1 MLDQK
6 RAEEELQ
13 KVKNEGWHKACVK
26 RIGSLKGRTR
36 KTVRK
41 LTGAYGGKTALY
53 EIMSQLNSTALPE
66 ITWSPYNSNIPE
78 AAEEFDAMGSNERLR
93 AFEALFPSMAMDVEY
108 CWQMQKKMPY
118 QRGFVKRA
126 FRAPHMHQASGIAR
140 ANWLKDLGWVTQGY
154 DKDVCWFAEWAPYLS
169 YYSTSDCLGLLFAGA
184 IDRGGKKGQEV
195 YDILVASGNGEHEIG
210 AMGQH
215 VTRGLM
221 SCSRED
227 GWEFIEK
234 MLLAAQRQ
242 EGLRQT
248 ILESIDLSHPTAFR
262 RMLKLIL
269 DENLVR
275 FSSVVRAA
283 DVWFSLNWDSASTG
297 TVREIIK
304 KALLFLEDE
313 EARRNALL
321 DTDVESVYTSLW
333 ATAFEDAFKAI
344 PLAAGLLSHKDVA
357 RRFTG
362 VWMLKQT
369 GLFAGIETGLAALDD
384 KDIRVSA
391 IALSMLSD
399 GEYTRVTNDN
409 VFDRLEKVYP
419 RFPSKRQKQKS
430 LLWPWLE
437 LKLSRADVADTMG
450 RNLGKLSIERII
462 PYVRSMSSNS
472 RYLFISELS
481 KRKKWTGDA
490 RQLLL
495 SLIGDTSSLVR
506 EGVLENIN
514 KLKVTENEAPQLEE
528 LLRRKPGD
536 IRRGVLKMLLGQ
548 SSKAAIASA
557 KRLLEGEHV
566 LQRQAGLELLRQMK
580 DEKRS
585 ESECVKLAGEYQQ
598 RTPKLSGGEETILKA
613 LLGGKIKIATLEDA
627 LGLCDLSK
635 RTRIKGLKKHHIAVS
650 TPAVQASIKS
660 LDDLIHKHREHVV
673 PKRYYGS
680 GEGLLGNEGFEYPK
694 PDVAMKNDLANL
706 PLAEIWQQ
714 WYLNRPKNMRDTDG
728 LELVRIYGHV
738 NLSEPYRYKRWWKKT
753 VKTLFG
759 DYYTEKV
766 RYSGHLSALSLWLLK
781 MFPNKHEVDFLLD
794 AAETALSRIGQ
805 KADSRCL
812 YECDSPYLH
821 WLSNAEEHR
830 KYFPQRWTSEQ
841 TGRVWRLLKWCD
853 EPSVRLKQKPVA
865 REWESPFDSLDSAGR
880 RNRPDFALLA
890 QAHALGYASD
900 SDVYDHLLGHRLK
913 FPGYYSYFSGNF
925 DSLSML
931 TRWKWPQKIKHTDK
945 LKEIVERCCARILEI
960 ELCRGDTPTEAT
972 EPALSI
978 KYLRGI
984 DNFIG
989 FVKALDK
996 GTLTRGWRRDSKSK
1010 EASFSHLIRISF
1022 PSSNE
1027 TLEEFARK
1035 TQKAGISQKRL
1046 LELAVYAPQWA
1057 RMVENALKWQ
1067 GLEEAVWWIHA
1078 HTKDKQWLVPDEIRG
1093 IWAAEVTERTPLS
1106 AEGLL
1111 EGAVDVEWFIRA
1123 YKQLKKSRWNKLYA
1137 CAKFASGGGGHKRA
1151 QLFSEAMLK
1160 IVKKSDLVKRINEK
1174 RHQDAVR
1181 ALGLLPL
1188 ASGKSREKDLLQR
1201 YELMQEF
1208 IRTSRQFGSQRQASE
1223 KRAATIGQEN
1233 LARTAGY
1240 PDPIRLQWAMEAHAV
1255 ADLADGPIEIGIGD
1269 TIVALIIDEFGEVR
1283 LSATKKG
1290 KILKTLPAKAKKDK
1304 KVKELRKRK
1313 TELKRQVS
1321 RIRNSLEQM
1330 MCRGQMLS
1338 GDEICEMMRH
1348 PLIAPMLSR
1357 LVLIGAGIIGYPR
1370 EKGKLLESCEE
1381 KQEPVRK
1388 DERLR
1393 IAHPHDLLAAG
1404 RWHQWQRQCFEAER
1418 VQPFKQVFRELYV
1431 LTENEKIENKVS
1443 RRYAGHQVNP
1453 RQALALLGSRGWI
1466 NKPEEGI
1473 RRTFHDQ
1480 DLSAWVEFQEC
1491 FYTPA
1496 EIEGLTLEGIHFSK
1510 KGKWES
1516 IALDKIPPLIFSEV
1530 MRDIDLVVSVA
1541 HRGGVDPE
1549 ASASTIEMRTDLL
1562 RETLAVLSVE
1572 NVRIENKHALVEG
1585 KLGQY
1590 NVHLGS
1596 AITHIMPGGSL
1607 MLIPVHSQHRGRL
1620 FLPFADDDPKTAEVL
1635 SIVLLLAR
1643 DEQIKDP
1650 NILDQIRFLSSK

>member
-6 RAEEELQ
+6 KAEQELQ
-13 KVKNEGWHKACVK
+13 KVKDGNWHKVCVK
-26 RIGSLKGRTR
+26 RIGSLKGRSR

-41 LTGAYGGKTALY
+41 LTGAYSSKTILS
-53 EIMSQLNSTALPE
+53 EILSQLNSTVLPD
-66 ITWSPYNSNIPE
+66 ITWSLHNSNIPE
-78 AAEEFDAMGSNERLR
+78 AAEEFDAMSSNERLR

-108 CWQMQKKMPY
+108 CWQMQKQMPY

-126 FRAPHMHQASGIAR
+126 FRAPHMPQASRITR
-140 ANWLKDLGWVTQGY
+140 ANWLKDLAWVTQGY

-210 AMGQH
+210 AMGRH

-248 ILESIDLSHPTAFR
+248 ILESIDLSHPVAFR

-269 DENLVR
+269 DENMMR

-283 DVWFSLNWDSASTG
+283 DVWFSLRWDSASAG
-297 TVREIIK
+297 AIREIIK
-304 KALLFLEDE
+304 KALLFLDDE
-313 EARRNALL
+313 TVRRNALL
-321 DTDVESVYTSLW
+321 DTDIESVYMSLW

-344 PLAAGLLSHKDVA
+344 PLAAGLMSHKDVA
-357 RRFTG
+357 HRFTG
-362 VWMLKQT
+362 IWLLQQT
-369 GLFAGIETGLAALDD
+369 GLFAGIETGLFALDD

-399 GEYTRVTNDN
+399 GEYARITNDN
-409 VFDRLEKVYP
+409 IFGRLEKVFP
-419 RFPSKRQKQKS
+419 RFPSKRQKQKP

-437 LKLSRADVADTMG
+437 LKLSRADVADAMI
-450 RNLGKLSIERII
+450 RNLGDLSIDRII
-462 PYVRSMSSNS
+462 PYVRSMSSGS
-472 RYLFISELS
+472 RYSLVSELS
-481 KRKKWTGDA
+481 KRKKWTVDA
-490 RQLLL
+490 RRLLL
-495 SLIGDTSSLVR
+495 SLIGDTSSFVR
-506 EGVLENIN
+506 ESVLKSIN
-514 KLKVTENEAPQLEE
+514 KIKITEDEAPGMEK
-528 LLRRKPGD
+528 LLCRKPGD
-536 IRRGVLKMLLGQ
+536 IRRGVLEILLRQ
-548 SSKAAIASA
+548 SNGAVIVSA
-557 KRLLEGEHV
+557 KRLLESSYV

-580 DEKRS
+580 DGKRAVNK
-585 ESECVKLAGEYQQ
+585 CVKLAEEYQQ
-598 RTPKLSGGEETILKA
+598 RTPKLSSGEETILKA
-613 LLGGKIKIATLEDA
+613 LLGGKIKTATLENA

-635 RTRIKGLKKHHIAVS
+635 RTRIKGLKKHYIIVS
-650 TPAVQASIKS
+650 TPAVQACIKS

-680 GEGLLGNEGFEYPK
+680 GKGLLGNEGFEYPE
-694 PDVAMKNDLANL
+694 PDVALQDDLANL

-714 WYLNRPKNMRDTDG
+714 WYSSRPINMRDTDG

-738 NLSEPYRYKRWWKKT
+738 TLSEPYRYKRWWKKT

-766 RYSGHLSALSLWLLK
+766 RYRRHLSALSLWLVK
-781 MFPNKHEVDFLLD
+781 MFPNKHEVDFLLV

-812 YECDSPYLH
+812 YECGSPYLH

-841 TGRVWRLLKWCD
+841 TGRLWRLLKWCD
-853 EPSVRLKQKPVA
+853 EPSVRLKQKPVT
-865 REWESPFDSLDSAGR
+865 REWESALDILDSVGR
-880 RNRPDFALLA
+880 RNRPDFALLSEA
-890 QAHALGYASD
+890 YDCGYANV
-900 SDVYDHLLGHRLK
+900 SDVYDHLLGPRNKL
-913 FPGYYSYFSGNF
+913 PVYYGYYSSNF
-925 DSLSML
+925 HSLSML
-931 TRWKWPQKIKHTDK
+931 TRRKWPQKVKQTEK
-945 LKEIVERCCARILEI
+945 LTEIVEQCCARILEI

-996 GTLTRGWRRDSKSK
+996 CTLTRGWRRDSKSK

-1022 PSSNE
+1022 PSSSE
-1027 TLEEFARK
+1027 TPEEFARE
-1035 TQKAGISQKRL
+1035 TQKAGITQKRL

-1057 RMVENALKWQ
+1057 RMVEQALRWQ

-1078 HTKDKQWLVPDEIRG
+1078 HTKDQQWLVPDEIRE

-1106 AEGLL
+1106 AEDLL
-1111 EGAVDVEWFIRA
+1111 EGAVDIEWFIRA
-1123 YKQLKKSRWNKLYA
+1123 YKKLKKSRWDKLYA
-1137 CAKFASGGGGHKRA
+1137 CAKFASGGGGHRRA

-1201 YELMQEF
+1201 YKLMQEF

-1240 PDPIRLQWAMEAHAV
+1240 PDPIRLQWAMEAHAI
-1255 ADLADGPIEIGIGD
+1255 ADLADGPIEISVD
-1269 TIVALIIDEFGEVR
+1269 DMKVTLIIDEFGEVK
-1283 LSATKKG
+1283 LSANKKG
-1290 KILKTLPAKAKKDK
+1290 KILKTLPAKTKKDR
-1304 KVKELRKRK
+1304 KVRELRKRK
-1313 TELKRQVS
+1313 TELKRQIS

-1330 MCRGQMLS
+1330 MCRGQMFS
-1338 GDEICEMMRH
+1338 GDEVSELMRH

-1370 EKGKLLESCEE
+1370 EKGKLLENCEG
-1381 KQEPVRK
+1381 KKKPIRK

-1393 IAHPHDLLAAG
+1393 IAHPHDLLVSG
-1404 RWHQWQRQCFEAER
+1404 WWHQWQRECFEAER

-1431 LTENEKIENKVS
+1431 LTENEKTENKVS

-1572 NVRIENKHALVEG
+1572 NVRIENIHALVKG
-1585 KLGQY
+1585 RLGQY
-1590 NVHLGS
+1590 SVHLGS
-1596 AITHIMPGGSL
+1596 AVTHIMPGGSL
-1607 MLIPVHSQHRGRL
+1607 MLVPVHSQHRGRL

-1650 NILDQIRFLSSK
+1650 NILDQIRFLSRG